1 VSPQETSTAKRR
13 YIMRERAESTAAT
26 RERIVHATITTAME
40 RRTLEVT
47 LMEVSERAGVTVQT
61 VLRHFGSREGLLDA
75 ATAVAG
81 AEVDAERRVTPG
93 DVHEAVRAVVGHYER
108 VGDFVVALLAESQ
121 RSERARAITEPG
133 KALHREWVREHF
145 APYLMRLDDIGAE
158 ALTDLLVVGT
168 DLYTWVL
175 LRRDRGLTRAQT
187 EQRMIMLV
195 EAVLAGP
202 GGAAADHGGNQR

>member
-13 YIMRERAESTAAT
+13 YVMRERAESTAAT

-93 DVHEAVRAVVGHYER
+93 DVREAVRAVVGHYER

-145 APYLMRLDDIGAE
+145 APYLMRLDDVGAE
-158 ALTDLLVVGT
+158 ALADLLVVGT

>member
-1 VSPQETSTAKRR
+1 MSPQETSTAKRR
-13 YIMRERAESTAAT
+13 YVMRERAESTAAT

-93 DVHEAVRAVVGHYER
+93 DVREAVRAVVGHYER

-133 KALHREWVREHF
+133 KALHREWVRASF
-145 APYLMRLDDIGAE
+145 APYMMRLDDVGAE
-158 ALTDLLVVGT
+158 ALADLLVVGT

>member
-1 VSPQETSTAKRR
+1 
-13 YIMRERAESTAAT
+13 MRERADSTAAT
-26 RERIVHATITTAME
+26 RERIVHAVITTAME

-47 LMEVSERAGVTVQT
+47 LQEVSERAGVTVQT

-75 ATAVAG
+75 ATAVAS
-81 AEVDAERRVTPG
+81 ADVDTERRVTPG

-133 KALHREWVREHF
+133 KALHREWVRASF
-145 APYLMRLDDIGAE
+145 APYLTLRDHVDAE

-175 LRRDRGLTRAQT
+175 LRRDRGLSRAQT

-195 EAVLAGP
+195 EAVLLAGP
-202 GGAAADHGGNQR
+202 GGAAADHGGNER

>member
-1 VSPQETSTAKRR
+1 MSPQETSTAKRQ
-13 YIMRERAESTAAT
+13 YVMRERADSTAAT
-26 RERIVHATITTAME
+26 RERIVRATITTAME

-47 LMEVSERAGVTVQT
+47 LQEVSERAGVTVQT

-75 ATAVAG
+75 ATAVAS
-81 AEVDAERRVTPG
+81 ADVDAERRVTSG

-108 VGDFVVALLAESQ
+108 VGDFVLALLAESQ

-133 KALHREWVREHF
+133 KALHREWVRASF
-145 APYLMRLDDIGAE
+145 APYLTGLDDVGAE

-175 LRRDRGLTRAQT
+175 LRRDRGLSRAQT

-202 GGAAADHGGNQR
+202 GGAALDHGGNEQ

>member
-1 VSPQETSTAKRR
+1 MSPQETSTAKRR
-13 YIMRERAESTAAT
+13 YVMRERAESTAAT

-93 DVHEAVRAVVGHYER
+93 DVREAVRAVVGHYER

-145 APYLMRLDDIGAE
+145 APYMMRLDDVGAE
-158 ALTDLLVVGT
+158 ALADLLVVGT

>member
-40 RRTLEVT
+40 RRSLEVT
-47 LMEVSERAGVTVQT
+47 LQEVAERAGVTVQT

-202 GGAAADHGGNQR
+202 GGAAADHGGNER

>member
-93 DVHEAVRAVVGHYER
+93 DVREAVRAVVGHYER

-202 GGAAADHGGNQR
+202 GGAAADHGGNER